1 MTCFIFSI
9 WVETTNLF
17 ASWFYRLLLNWL
29 IHSYQVGG
37 VYLLREVF
45 NTALN
50 APHEAWAWSK
60 QASNIPIEK
69 NKFRYQSC
77 CGPLNRCS
85 TTSSSTTSSTTTTTV
100 HCYPEV
106 MNGHMAFLAAIS
118 VSTYLSFCFGG
129 FGECSEK
136 SGDGNYIRC
145 HPWCHTIVVDWI
157 KSPISPKFFFPNL

>member
-1 MTCFIFSI
+1 MFHFSI

-85 TTSSSTTSSTTTTTV
+85 TTSSSTTSSTTTTTTTTTTTV

-118 VSTYLSFCFGG
+118 VSTYLSLFWWFWGM
-129 FGECSEK
+129 FQKIRWWKLHPMSPLMSHH
-136 SGDGNYIRC
+136 SGRLDKI
-145 HPWCHTIVVDWI
+145 
-157 KSPISPKFFFPNL
+157 PNFS